1 MPSPVRFAE
10 VKHLLERHG
19 WVLNRITGS
28 HHIFVKP
35 GEPHLAIPV
44 HKGQVKYGYYKEAR
58 RRCGEA

>member
-10 VKHLLERHG
+10 VKRLLERHG

-28 HHIFVKP
+28 HHIFVRP

-44 HKGQVKYGYYKEAR
+44 HKGQ
-58 RRCGEA
+58 